1 MNKNKSWPL
10 THGLIVDQPW
20 IQMIICGD
28 KSWEMRANPVKRR
41 GPVALIEKGMGTV
54 IGVAHL
60 VDVRGPFTADEM
72 AAHETWHK
80 IPPELYRAPAYK
92 WRHAWVLENAMAL
105 PSPVPYKHK
114 SGAVIWVQLDEQA
127 QQGVME
133 QINDMDWPA
142 ERSLALT
149 RSSQDIASSEDP
161 VVEADQNKNEAERRR
176 KLPMAKDGS
185 LFCRDICRR
194 GGKYTVGE
202 KGQEVS
208 YQKFEAA
215 LDHLRKMPAAKWRRP
230 NAKGNWGIVTAVDW
244 VEAAQGEAGSFNS
257 NPDASELS

>member
-1 MNKNKSWPL
+1 MPFFEKRSG
-10 THGLIVDQPW
+10 HSGLIV
-20 IQMIICGD
+20 
-28 KSWEMRANPVKRR
+28 KSQWLSKILAGAKVWEMRSTVTKVR
-41 GPVALIEKGMGTV
+41 GHIALIEKGSGRV
-54 IGVAHL
+54 VGVAEL
-60 VDVRGPFTADEM
+60 VDVKGPFTADEM
-72 AAHETWHK
+72 AANEASHQ
-80 IPPELYRAPAYK
+80 IPPEIYRGSDYK
-92 WRHAWVLENAMAL
+92 WHYAWVLENAMAL
-105 PSPVPYKHK
+105 PSAVPYKHK

-149 RSSQDIASSEDP
+149 RSPQDIASSEDP
-161 VVEADQNKNEAERRR
+161 VAEADQNKNEAECRR

-244 VEAAQGEAGSFNS
+244 VEAAQGEAGSFNP
-257 NPDASELS
+257 NPEASELS